1 MSDRNEPEP
10 GGGPGTAPEE
20 PPRGTAGYSVPEAAR
35 ALGISERAVRKRI
48 VAGTLPAEKEGPRWV
63 VFLPAGTR
71 TGPGAVLGE
80 PAGPQAVLEVAQ
92 GAVPGGPDLEPLA
105 AVISDLTRANRQLAE
120 AAAVWQFRALQAEDR
135 LKALAAGPTAPDTG
149 EPPSTEAATRP
160 QEAQA
165 APAPAAMQDTPRG
178 LLARLRAIFSGP

>member
-10 GGGPGTAPEE
+10 GGGPGTAPEDL
-20 PPRGTAGYSVPEAAR
+20 PRGTARYSVPEAAR

-48 VAGTLPAEKEGPRWV
+48 VAGTLPAEKEGSRWV

-71 TGPGAVLGE
+71 AGPAAVPAALAEPGTVPAAAPGAV
-80 PAGPQAVLEVAQ
+80 PR
-92 GAVPGGPDLEPLA
+92 GPDLEPLA
-105 AVISDLTRANRQLAE
+105 EVISDLTRENRQLAE
-120 AAAVWQFRALQAEDR
+120 AAAVWQFRALQAEER
-135 LKALAAGPTAPDTG
+135 LKALAAGPTAPAAG
-149 EPPSTEAATRP
+149 EPPITEAATRP

-165 APAPAAMQDTPRG
+165 APAPAAMQDPPRG